1 MMMKI
6 FKHNIYTNY
15 NNNYNKQLYKN
26 KINIL
31 QVLLFNNSNNLKD
44 IIKWII
50 KKIKITIRIININ
63 IIVIKIIIINN
74 LKNNNNSNKCY
85 KNRKKYKRL

>member
-6 FKHNIYTNY
+6 FKYNIYTNY

-31 QVLLFNNSNNLKD
+31 QVLLFSNSNNLKD
-44 IIKWII
+44 IINWII

-63 IIVIKIIIINN
+63 IIMIKIIINN
-74 LKNNNNSNKCY
+74 LKNNNNRCY

>member
-6 FKHNIYTNY
+6 FKYNIYTNY

-31 QVLLFNNSNNLKD
+31 QVLLFSNSNNLKD
-44 IIKWII
+44 IINWII

-63 IIVIKIIIINN
+63 IIMIKIIINN
-74 LKNNNNSNKCY
+74 LKNNNNNRCY